1 MRNLAVVY
9 LWLEL
14 DSCRLLATRR
24 GSKAKV
30 VLELIAL
37 VLAAVCSACLSA
49 LAMSLLCLSRPPIF
63 FYCLLLLAFERST
76 DLLRSVVMLLCL
88 FRCWF
93 SSTAWSN
100 FAADSLRYYVEVY
113 ILLDMLV
120 VDCLFAGCLVI
131 VRRGER
137 EFDLDEVVSLS
148 SLSLLVLAF
157 NRASARVLPTDRL
170 EFWSERVSL
179 CLLSLSWR

>member
-1 MRNLAVVY
+1 M
-9 LWLEL
+9 
-14 DSCRLLATRR
+14 
-24 GSKAKV
+24 
-30 VLELIAL
+30 
-37 VLAAVCSACLSA
+37 
-49 LAMSLLCLSRPPIF
+49 
-63 FYCLLLLAFERST
+63 
-76 DLLRSVVMLLCL
+76 
-88 FRCWF
+88 
-93 SSTAWSN
+93 
-100 FAADSLRYYVEVY
+100 Y

-170 EFWSERVSL
+170 EF
-179 CLLSLSWR
+179 